1 MNRLE
6 QGFHAPIFS
15 RPARLLV
22 AGLVMAVIG
31 VATCLEAWALQASP
45 TSLTFQAVQGGSN
58 PSSQVVSLSK
68 SNARLVTWNSG
79 DNANWLSASPAS
91 GTMTTSAQVVVTV
104 NTSGLAA
111 GTYNG
116 NVTIALNKG
125 GNVSVPVTLTVTP
138 TSSGTASATSTTA
151 TLSWNTNTE
160 SDLAGYKVYVGTSSG
175 LYGSPIDVG
184 KATSYVMAN
193 LKVGNTYYF
202 SVTAYDTS
210 GNESLHSSEVSKSV
224 Y

>member
-1 MNRLE
+1 MNQLE
-6 QGFHAPIFS
+6 GEFS
-15 RPARLLV
+15 ASILSRAARLMV

-31 VATCLEAWALQASP
+31 VATFSEVWALQVSP
-45 TSLTFQAVQGGSN
+45 TSLTFQAVQGGPN

-68 SNARLVTWNSG
+68 SNARRVSWNSG
-79 DNANWLSASPAS
+79 DNAIWLSASPAN
-91 GTMTTSAQVVVTV
+91 GTMTTSAQIVVTV
-104 NTSGLAA
+104 NTNGLAA

-125 GNVSVPVTLTVTP
+125 GNVSIPVTLTVTP
-138 TSSGTASATSTTA
+138 LSSGTASGAITA
-151 TLSWNTNTE
+151 TLSWNTNPET
-160 SDLAGYKVYVGTSSG
+160 DLAGYKVYMGTSSG

-210 GNESLHSSEVSKSV
+210 GNESLHSSEVSKSM